1 MSTFASLGLAPSL
14 VSAVNALGYEE
25 PTPIQTEAIPVLL
38 AGKDLVGQAGTGTGK
53 TAAFALPMLERLLNQ
68 SKVKTPSPKA
78 STSRFPAVL
87 GMVLV
92 PTRELAMQVAEAVQK
107 YSKGTELT
115 VVPLYGGAPMDQQIR
130 GLMRGASVVVATPGR
145 ALDHMRRKTLDLS
158 ALQVLVLDEAD
169 EMLDMGFAEDLEAI
183 LSETP
188 STRQTALFA
197 ATMAPRIAT
206 IANKHLKQPERI
218 TIAREK
224 RPAGKVARIRQVAY
238 IVSKHQKMEA
248 FGRVLEFENPKSAIV
263 FCRTRIEVDEL
274 NDTLKAHGYGAQ
286 ALHGGME
293 QKQRDRVMTMFR
305 NGKADMLV
313 ATDVAARGLDI
324 DHVSHVFNYDVP
336 SAPEVYVH
344 RIGRT
349 GRMGREG
356 IAISIVDPRER
367 RLIRM
372 IENLT
377 KQPIEIAQLPTV
389 QDLRAKRLEATR
401 TALTDRIAA
410 GDLDGVKTFVKSL
423 AQDFDIVDIAAAA
436 IAMLHDGDD
445 SEPEPE
451 IQTPSYESP
460 YPQRESRP
468 SRPSGDRPD
477 RRADRPERSA
487 DRGARPERSARPER
501 GDRERPRERAA
512 KPAGAP
518 TGDVDMS
525 KTTVLRI
532 GVGKKAAVRPGDLVG
547 AITGEAGIESKF
559 LGAIKV
565 QHDHS
570 LVQVPQQLAERIITA
585 LKSTTI
591 RGKSVDVRIDKG
603 E

>member
-1 MSTFASLGLAPSL
+1 
-14 VSAVNALGYEE
+14 
-25 PTPIQTEAIPVLL
+25 
-38 AGKDLVGQAGTGTGK
+38 
-53 TAAFALPMLERLLNQ
+53 
-68 SKVKTPSPKA
+68 
-78 STSRFPAVL
+78 
-87 GMVLV
+87 
-92 PTRELAMQVAEAVQK
+92 
-107 YSKGTELT
+107 
-115 VVPLYGGAPMDQQIR
+115 
-130 GLMRGASVVVATPGR
+130 
-145 ALDHMRRKTLDLS
+145 
-158 ALQVLVLDEAD
+158 
-169 EMLDMGFAEDLEAI
+169 MGFAEDLEAI

-445 SEPEPE
+445 SEAEPE